1 VKDGVEDDAVIAV
14 ASNNWVAERLAS
26 EGDAAPKK
34 LCVELLKKF
43 EGFFEKV
50 SACTDVSMSLPVSVA
65 AAMYMRPLRSLI

>member
-1 VKDGVEDDAVIAV
+1 MKDGIEDDAVIAV

-34 LCVELLKKF
+34 LCAELLKKF

-50 SACTDVSMSLPVSVA
+50 HFLSKRPHVPGNMRESLGE
-65 AAMYMRPLRSLI
+65 LLC